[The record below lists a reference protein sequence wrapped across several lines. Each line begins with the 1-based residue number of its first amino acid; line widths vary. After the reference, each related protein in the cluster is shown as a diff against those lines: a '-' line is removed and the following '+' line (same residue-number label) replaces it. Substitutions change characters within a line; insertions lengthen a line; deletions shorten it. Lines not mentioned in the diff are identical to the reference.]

1 MRGLASLLT
10 VTRAEWGTGRSPRE
24 RGQQVPPLPGNGMWT
39 RPQRRSGWP
48 SPHVVSRAL
57 VCGIPGWCLAE
68 RPACP
73 ASCAPQCVYRAAHPV
88 GLLEFASVISQVED
102 QGHSSQGLTEV
113 GPRPYL
119 TGLVSI
125 PAGRGLISL
134 PGVGVSSLDFLIPT
148 SLLLFCPK

>member
-1 MRGLASLLT
+1 MDKATETQRLALPARSVTCPGLWNPGLVL
-10 VTRAEWGTGRSPRE
+10 GREGP
-24 RGQQVPPLPGNGMWT
+24 
-39 RPQRRSGWP
+39 GWP
-48 SPHVVSRAL
+48 
-57 VCGIPGWCLAE
+57 LAE

-73 ASCAPQCVYRAAHPV
+73 TSCAPQCVYRAAHPV

-119 TGLVSI
+119 TGLISI

-148 SLLLFCPK
+148 SLLLFFPK